1 MASVFIYRIYYI
13 HHVSGCNVIKTGNFT
28 TCHDTVDPT
37 PYVESCQQETCLCK
51 QGGDCAC
58 FCSAVAA
65 YVQECNRHGIPIY
78 WRRDGL
84 CRKYF
89 FYHITTFI
97 DQNMSPAIWI
107 FK

>member
-1 MASVFIYRIYYI
+1 MILKIFIYI
-13 HHVSGCNVIKTGNFT
+13 SGCNVIKTGNFT
-28 TCHDTVDPT
+28 VCHDTVDPSS
-37 PYVESCQQETCLCK
+37 YVESCQQETCLCK

-84 CRKYF
+84 CRKF
-89 FYHITTFI
+89 TFAYSGRLVI
-97 DQNMSPAIWI
+97 QTPHNLN
-107 FK
+107 FQ